1 LCHSEVQCLQKA
13 FRLCTKGNIT
23 QVQVGGKALFS
34 LVMNLLAETDLSGT
48 EQETLKAGS
57 HSVFPV
63 T

>member
-1 LCHSEVQCLQKA
+1 LQKA